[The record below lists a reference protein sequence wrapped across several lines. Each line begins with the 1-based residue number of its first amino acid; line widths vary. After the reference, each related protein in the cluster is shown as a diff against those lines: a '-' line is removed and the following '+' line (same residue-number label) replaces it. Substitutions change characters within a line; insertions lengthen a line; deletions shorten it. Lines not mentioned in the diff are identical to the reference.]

1 MIDRSNGRISQTGKW
16 FKKYQINRNWFFR
29 GIESSDKTPPDFESQ
44 NPFSAFLGIINIFD
58 KSFLLMVKDV
68 HKVGKLE
75 EFNVYQIS
83 TVSFIPFE
91 VVLFFLLYEKLEKI
105 GRKWNQ

>member
-16 FKKYQINRNWFFR
+16 LTITKINRNGFFR
-29 GIESSDKTPPDFESQ
+29 EIESSEKTPPDFESQ

-68 HKVGKLE
+68 HRMGKLE

-91 VVLFFLLYEKLEKI
+91 VFFSFPNIIYEKI